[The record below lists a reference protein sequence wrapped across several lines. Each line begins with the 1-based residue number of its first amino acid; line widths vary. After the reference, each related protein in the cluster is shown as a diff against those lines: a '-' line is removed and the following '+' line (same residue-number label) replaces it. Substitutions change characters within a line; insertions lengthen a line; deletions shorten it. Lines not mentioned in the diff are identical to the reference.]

1 MCYSNSSTSKN
12 IELSK
17 RYKKVAPQGLDES
30 PLFLASGFTFP
41 QWRVITAKEEIQV
54 MHWGLIPTWF
64 ADSNPKD
71 MASKTLNARVET
83 LNEKVSFRN
92 LVARN
97 RCIVPSTG
105 FFEWQTN
112 GTRKT
117 PFFIHPPEHE
127 LFSMA
132 GLHDQWIN
140 PLDGKLKSTFTIITC
155 PANALMEE
163 IHNTK
168 KRMPLMLDV
177 SQEEDWLNG
186 ILAPAS
192 ISTQLTEASML
203 AHEIDQRIISGKQ
216 PNCVEVQLPFHNTYF
231 EQGSLF

>member
-1 MCYSNSSTSKN
+1 MCYSNASTSKN

-64 ADSNPKD
+64 SDSNPKD
-71 MASKTLNARVET
+71 MASKTLNARIET
-83 LNEKVSFRN
+83 LGEKASFRN
-92 LVARN
+92 LIARK

-132 GLHDQWIN
+132 GLHDQWLN
-140 PLDGKLKSTFTIITC
+140 PLDGQVRSTFTIITC

-168 KRMPLMLDV
+168 KRMPLILDV

-186 ILAPAS
+186 ILAPTS
-192 ISTQLTEASML
+192 ISSQLTEASML

-216 PNCVEVQLPFHNTYF
+216 PNCPKVQRPYQNTYF

>member
-1 MCYSNSSTSKN
+1 MCYSNASTSKN
-12 IELSK
+12 VDLSK
-17 RYKKVAPQGLDES
+17 RYKKAVSQGLDES
-30 PLFLASGFTFP
+30 PVFFASGFTFP
-41 QWRVITAKEEIQV
+41 AWRVITTQEEIQS
-54 MHWGLIPTWF
+54 MHWGLIPSWF
-64 ADSNPKD
+64 KDSTSKD
-71 MASKTLNARVET
+71 IAAKTLNARIET
-83 LNEKVSFRN
+83 LEEKASFRH

-132 GLHDQWIN
+132 GLFDQWMN
-140 PLDGKLKSTFTIITC
+140 PLDGQLKSTFTIITC

-168 KRMPLMLDV
+168 KRMPLMLHS
-177 SQEEDWLNG
+177 SQENEWLNG
-186 ILAPAS
+186 SLA
-192 ISTQLTEASML
+192 LTDLSPSLSDHLMIAN
-203 AHEIDQRIISGKQ
+203 EIDQRIISGKH
-216 PNCVEVQLPFHNTYF
+216 PNCPEVQLPFHNTYF

>member
-1 MCYSNSSTSKN
+1 MCYSNASTSKN

-64 ADSNPKD
+64 SDSNPKD
-71 MASKTLNARVET
+71 MASKTLNARIET
-83 LNEKVSFRN
+83 LGEKASFRN
-92 LVARN
+92 LIARK

-132 GLHDQWIN
+132 GLHDQWLN
-140 PLDGKLKSTFTIITC
+140 PLDGQVRSTFTIITC

-168 KRMPLMLDV
+168 KRMPLILDV

-186 ILAPAS
+186 ILAPTS
-192 ISTQLTEASML
+192 ISSQLTEASML

-216 PNCVEVQLPFHNTYF
+216 PNCAEVQLPVHNTYF

>member
-1 MCYSNSSTSKN
+1 MCYSNASTSKN
-12 IELSK
+12 IDLSK
-17 RYKKVAPQGLDES
+17 RYKKAVPPGLDES
-30 PLFLASGFTFP
+30 PIFLASGFTFP

-54 MHWGLIPTWF
+54 MNWGLIPSWF
-64 ADSNPKD
+64 KEPTPKD
-71 MASKTLNARVET
+71 IAAKTLNARIET
-83 LNEKVSFRN
+83 LGEKASFRH

-117 PFFIHPPEHE
+117 PFFIHPHEHE

-132 GLHDQWIN
+132 GLHDQWLN
-140 PLDGKLKSTFTIITC
+140 PLDGLVRSTFTIITC

-168 KRMPLMLDV
+168 KRMPLILHT
-177 SQEEDWLNG
+177 SQENDWLNG
-186 ILAPAS
+186 
-192 ISTQLTEASML
+192 TLTLTKLSPTLSDNSML
-203 AHEIDQRIISGKQ
+203 AHEIDPRIVSGKN
-216 PNCVEVQLPFHNTYF
+216 PNCREVQLPFHNPYF

>member
-1 MCYSNSSTSKN
+1 MCYNNSSTSKN

>member
-1 MCYSNSSTSKN
+1 MCYNNSSTSKN

-71 MASKTLNARVET
+71 MASKTLNARIET
-83 LNEKVSFRN
+83 LDEKASFRN
-92 LVARN
+92 LIARN

-132 GLHDQWIN
+132 GLHDQWLN
-140 PLDGKLKSTFTIITC
+140 PLDGQLKSTFTIITC

>member
-1 MCYSNSSTSKN
+1 MCYSNASTSKN
-12 IELSK
+12 VDLSK
-17 RYKKVAPQGLDES
+17 RYKKAVPQGLDER
-30 PLFLASGFTFP
+30 PVFFASGFTFP
-41 QWRVITAKEEIQV
+41 QWRVITAKEDIQV
-54 MHWGLIPTWF
+54 MHWGLIPSWF
-64 ADSNPKD
+64 SDSNPKD

-83 LNEKVSFRN
+83 LDEKASFRN

-97 RCIVPSTG
+97 RCIIPSTG

-112 GTRKT
+112 GSRKT
-117 PFFIHPPEHE
+117 PFFIHPPENE

-132 GLHDQWIN
+132 GLFDQWMN
-140 PLDGKLKSTFTIITC
+140 PLDGQVRSTFTIITC

-177 SQEEDWLNG
+177 SQEKEWLHG
-186 ILAPAS
+186 TLAPSS
-192 ISTQLTEASML
+192 ISTVLTDSLLM
-203 AHEIDQRIISGKQ
+203 AHEVEQRIISGKY
-216 PNCVEVQLPFHNTYF
+216 PNCAEVQLPFHNPYF